1 MHMDARLAANP
12 GHQAAVVWLDRSHAL
27 VARGLEGHARITEV
41 ERASD
46 TEPSYLLRIIHEAV
60 GCDRLVVMGPDAS
73 RVAFEREY
81 VSIYRR
87 PDRLIDVGQVAD
99 PREADLVDAL
109 RLLEPALTAVH

>member
-1 MHMDARLAANP
+1 MDARLAANP

-27 VARGLEGHARITEV
+27 VARGLAGHARITEV

-87 PDRLIDVGQVAD
+87 PDRLIDIGQMAD
-99 PREADLVDAL
+99 PRGADLVDAL
-109 RLLEPALTAVH
+109 RMLEPSLAAVH

>member
-1 MHMDARLAANP
+1 MDARLAAIP

-27 VARGLEGHARITEV
+27 VARGLEGQATITEV

-46 TEPSYLLRIIHEAV
+46 PEPSYLLRIIHEAV

-81 VSIYRR
+81 VAIYRR
-87 PDRLIDVGQVAD
+87 PDRLIDVGQVED

-109 RLLEPALTAVH
+109 RMLEPSLTVVH